1 MLQLI
6 TRVPGA
12 TGAFVLRR
20 IDYLVNLTTF
30 VCFVLQAWFS
40 RLRLFK
46 RNSYRPLVTQIIFT
60 GVDAMPVIVFLGL
73 LTGFILTF
81 RMITLFDSVG
91 DTVTMLIYVIGMELG
106 PMIAAITLISRT
118 GSAITVDLGNMKL
131 HGEIRSLEIMG
142 VDINEYL
149 VAPRLMGV
157 AISQLVV
164 AVFFTVITLVSGI
177 ILSGLINSTLH
188 FSYLFHLTDGITPLM
203 LLVFV
208 VKNMLFGL
216 TIGAVAC
223 FHGLRVGV
231 SATEVPQQTQR
242 AIVNI
247 LTLLFVIDG
256 VSAMVLL

>member
-1 MLQLI
+1 MLQRIARL
-6 TRVPGA
+6 PGA
-12 TGAFVLRR
+12 TGAFVLGRF
-20 IDYLVNLTTF
+20 DYLINITTF
-30 VCFVLQAWFS
+30 VCFVLLAWFS
-40 RLRLFK
+40 RVRLF
-46 RNSYRPLVTQIIFT
+46 RRHSYRPLVTQIIFT
-60 GVDAMPVIVFLGL
+60 GVDAMPRILFLSL
-73 LTGFILTF
+73 LAGFILTY

-91 DTVTMLIYVIGMELG
+91 DTVTMLIYVIGLELG
-106 PMIAAITLISRT
+106 PMIAAVTLISRT

-131 HGEIRSLEIMG
+131 HNEIDSLETMG

-149 VAPRLMGV
+149 VAPRVLGV

-177 ILSGLINSTLH
+177 LLSGLVNSPLH
-188 FSYLFHLTDGITPLM
+188 FAYLFNLTDGVTSLM

-208 VKNMLFGL
+208 VKNLMFGL
-216 TIGAVAC
+216 TIGTVAC
-223 FHGLRVGV
+223 YHGLRVGV

-247 LTLLFVIDG
+247 LTFLFIIDG